1 MIFSSI
7 DFVIFFIII
16 LIALKVLENRSES
29 SKKILL
35 LAASYYF
42 YGYWDWRFL
51 SLILLN
57 TFVSYITGKLIENNK
72 ENKLLQKYYL
82 IINIVTS
89 LGILAVFKYYNFF
102 IESLNTAFS
111 LEANPLSSME
121 IILPLGISFYTF
133 QTLSYTIDIY
143 RRKIKPSELLDFSLF
158 VVFFPQLVAGPIVR
172 AAEFL
177 PQLSNKIKLTFK
189 NFKLGIVLFIIGF
202 AKKSL
207 LADSLSIYVDHVF
220 ATPGIYDAL
229 TLAFVTMAYSL
240 QIYFDFSG
248 YSDMAIGIGLI
259 IGFHFPTNFNYPY
272 KSRNITE
279 FWRRWHLTLSRWLR
293 DYLYISL
300 GGNRK
305 GKYRTYFNLFMTMT
319 LGGLWHG
326 ASLNFVIWG
335 MLHGVALAIHKVY
348 LTIIN
353 VNINDLPEQAFTENK
368 FSTAIHQFFS
378 VSLTY
383 VFVCITWVLFRAN
396 TFDDTYTIFH
406 QILTNADGIRWVH
419 ISFYF
424 IVPLFLLWQL
434 IPHNDQ
440 IRKRVFTLESYR
452 GFTACSILVMLIILF
467 SPTGLSPFIYFQ
479 F

>member
-7 DFVIFFIII
+7 DFVIFFIVV
-16 LIALKVLENRSES
+16 LALLKILENRDES

-35 LAASYYF
+35 LVSSYFF

-51 SLILLN
+51 SLIFLN
-57 TFVSYITGKLIENNK
+57 TFISYITGKLIEKNRGNHK
-72 ENKLLQKYYL
+72 AKKQFLA
-82 IINIVTS
+82 ISVVSS
-89 LGILAVFKYYNFF
+89 LGILAIFKYYNFF
-102 IESLNTAFS
+102 IDSLNTVFS
-111 LEANPLSSME
+111 LESSPLSSMN

-143 RRKIKPSELLDFSLF
+143 RDKIKSSGPLDFSLF

-177 PQLSNKIKLTFK
+177 PQLNNKIKLTFN

-207 LADSLSIYVDHVF
+207 LADSLSIYVDNVF
-220 ATPGIYDAL
+220 TRPEIFDSL
-229 TLAFVTMAYSL
+229 TLMFATMAYSL

-259 IGFHFPTNFNYPY
+259 IGFHFPKNFSYPY
-272 KSRNITE
+272 KARNITE

-305 GKYRTYFNLFMTMT
+305 GKYRTYFNLFATMT

-326 ASLNFVIWG
+326 ASMNFVIWG
-335 MLHGVALAIHKVY
+335 MLHGIALATHKIFH
-348 LTIIN
+348 TIRK
-353 VNINDLPEQAFTENK
+353 VNINDFPEQAFTHKNATI
-368 FSTAIHQFFS
+368 FIYQFLSIS
-378 VSLTY
+378 VTY
-383 VFVCITWVLFRAN
+383 IFVCITWILFRAN

-406 QILTNADGIRWVH
+406 QILTNGIGIRWVH

-424 IVPLFLLWQL
+424 IVPLFLIWQL
-434 IPHNDQ
+434 VPHNEQ
-440 IRKRVFTLESYR
+440 IRKQVFTLENYR
-452 GFTACSILVMLIILF
+452 GFTACAALVLMIVLF

>member
-7 DFVIFFIII
+7 DFLIFIVI
-16 LIALKVLENRSES
+16 VLFTIKRLEHNSES
-29 SKKILL
+29 SKKIFLL
-35 LAASYYF
+35 LASYFF

-51 SLILLN
+51 SLILIN
-57 TFVSYITGKLIENNK
+57 TFVSYYSGRKIQQNENQYRIKKLF
-72 ENKLLQKYYL
+72 LML
-82 IINIVTS
+82 NIVTS

-102 IESLNTAFS
+102 IESINTVFS
-111 LEANPLSSME
+111 LEANPLSSLD

-143 RRKIKPSELLDFSLF
+143 RGKIKPANLLDFSLF

-177 PQLSNKIKLTFK
+177 PQLKNKIELTFPH
-189 NFKLGIVLFIIGF
+189 FKAGLVLFIIGF
-202 AKKSL
+202 TKKSL
-207 LADSLSIYVDHVF
+207 LADSLSIYADTVFNAPHLFDSVTLVF
-220 ATPGIYDAL
+220 A
-229 TLAFVTMAYSL
+229 VMAYSL

-248 YSDMAIGIGLI
+248 YSDMAIGLGLI
-259 IGFHFPTNFNYPY
+259 LGFHFPKNFAYPY
-272 KSRNITE
+272 KARNITE

-305 GKYRTYFNLFMTMT
+305 GTLRTYLNLFLTMT

-326 ASLNFVIWG
+326 ASLNFVVWG
-335 MLHGVALAIHKVY
+335 MLHGMALALHKVY
-348 LTIIN
+348 LGIIK
-353 VNINDLPEQAFTENK
+353 VNINDYPEQAFTEPRAVTIVHH
-368 FSTAIHQFFS
+368 F
-378 VSLTY
+378 VSITITY
-383 VFVCITWVLFRAN
+383 IFLCITWVFFRAN
-396 TFDDTYTIFH
+396 SFDDTYNIFAG
-406 QILTNADGIRWVH
+406 ILSNTTGAHWVH

-424 IVPLFLLWQL
+424 IVPLFLFWQMV
-434 IPHNDQ
+434 PHNEN
-440 IRKRVFTLESYR
+440 IRKKVFNLESYS
-452 GFTACSILVMLIILF
+452 GFTACSTLVVLIVLF

>member
-16 LIALKVLENRSES
+16 LASLKIIENREES
-29 SKKILL
+29 SKKLL
-35 LAASYYF
+35 LLVASYYF

-51 SLILLN
+51 SLIFIN
-57 TFVSYITGKLIENNK
+57 TFISYVIGRLIDSNGGNK
-72 ENKLLQKYYL
+72 KLQKTYL
-82 IINIVTS
+82 TISIVSS
-89 LGILAVFKYYNFF
+89 LGILGAFKYYNFF
-102 IESLNTAFS
+102 IDSLNTAFS
-111 LEANPLSSME
+111 LEANPLSSMD

-143 RRKIKPSELLDFSLF
+143 RGKIKPSGLLDFSLF

-177 PQLSNKIKLTFK
+177 PQLNNKIKLTFS
-189 NFKLGIVLFIIGF
+189 NFKLGIVYFIIGF
-202 AKKSL
+202 TKKSL
-207 LADSLSIYVDHVF
+207 LADSLSIYVDSVFTKPEMFDSLTLVF
-220 ATPGIYDAL
+220 A
-229 TLAFVTMAYSL
+229 TMAYSM

-259 IGFHFPTNFNYPY
+259 LGFNFPKNFNYPY

-305 GKYRTYFNLFMTMT
+305 GNYRTHINIFTTMT

-326 ASLNFVIWG
+326 ASMNFVIWG
-335 MLHGVALAIHKVY
+335 VLHGVALSLHKIY
-348 LTIIN
+348 LSMIG
-353 VNINDLPEQAFTENK
+353 VDINDRPEQAFTDK
-368 FSTAIHQFFS
+368 KLTVLAHQFLS
-378 VSLTY
+378 ITLTY
-383 VFVCITWVLFRAN
+383 IFVCVTWILFRAN
-396 TFDDTYTIFH
+396 TFDDTYNIFH
-406 QILTNADGIRWVH
+406 QILTNGSGIRWIH

-424 IVPLFLLWQL
+424 IVPLFLIWQL
-434 IPHNDQ
+434 VPHNER
-440 IRKRVFTLESYR
+440 IRERVFTLENYR
-452 GFTACSILVMLIILF
+452 GFTALCVLVLLIVLF